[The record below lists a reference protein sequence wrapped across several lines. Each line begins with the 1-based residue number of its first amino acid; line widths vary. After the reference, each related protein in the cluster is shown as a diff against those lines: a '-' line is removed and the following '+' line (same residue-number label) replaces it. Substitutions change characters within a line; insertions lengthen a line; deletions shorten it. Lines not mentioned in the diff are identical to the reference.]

1 MRISPFSQIF
11 ITLAFLTVGIGL
23 VYFFIISPIFTDVK
37 ENTGHLIESQRL
49 MLSIERSDQ
58 EIQKLRDEVSQAK
71 ELEFL
76 LNQTLI
82 KPEEAVDF
90 IIAIENVGKEIG
102 IQYNIGIENPNP
114 AGARL
119 PTVSFQVSLNGSFVD
134 VARFIEGIEKMSQY
148 AQINRFQINRRGDVG
163 NVSATINLWAFSNQ

>member
-23 VYFFIISPIFTDVK
+23 IYFFIILPIFTDVK
-37 ENTGHLIESQRL
+37 ENTSRLIESQRM

-58 EIQKLRDEVSQAK
+58 EIQKLRDEVGQTK

-90 IIAIENVGKEIG
+90 IVAIENVGKEIG
-102 IQYNIGIENPNP
+102 IQYNIGVENPNQ

-119 PTVSFQVSLNGSFVD
+119 PTVSFQVNLNGSFVD
-134 VARFIEGIEKMSQY
+134 VARFIEGVERMSYY
-148 AQINRFQINRRGDVG
+148 AQINRFQINRRDDIG